1 MSISL
6 RAAVT
11 AGIGMGL
18 LAGVGG
24 LTGNTSLVARDLPE
38 QAESSLLPRAAIEAA
53 LAEEK
58 QLPVMIEAPVT
69 QTVKTTQVVKTSATS
84 ERLIAEDLAT
94 DDETTDSAPIAT
106 SESLSV
112 KVSRLGSGQTSGREQ
127 ECLAGA
133 VYFESKGEPLAG
145 QLAVAQVI
153 LNRTTSGR
161 FPSSVCGVVFQR
173 SQFSFVRGNGF
184 PPIARGSQQWKEAV
198 GVARVAQQGLHKSE
212 VGKALF
218 FHARY
223 VSPGWKLAR
232 VGTIGNHVFY
242 R

>member
-11 AGIGMGL
+11 AGIGMSL

-53 LAEEK
+53 IAEEK
-58 QLPVMIEAPVT
+58 QLPVIIEAPVT
-69 QTVKTTQVVKTSATS
+69 QSEETSAPS
-84 ERLIAEDLAT
+84 QKFIAEKPSTQDTLT
-94 DDETTDSAPIAT
+94 VSA

-145 QLAVAQVI
+145 QLAVAQVV

-198 GVARVAQQGLHKSE
+198 GIARVAQQGLHKSE

>member
-58 QLPVMIEAPVT
+58 QLPVVIEAPVT
-69 QTVKTTQVVKTSATS
+69 QMVKTSATT
-84 ERLIAEDLAT
+84 EKLIAEDLAT
-94 DDETTDSAPIAT
+94 EGETAVSAPIANG
-106 SESLSV
+106 ESLSV

-173 SQFSFVRGNGF
+173 SQFSFVRGNSF

-198 GVARVAQQGLHKSE
+198 GVARVAQQGLHKSD

>member
-58 QLPVMIEAPVT
+58 QLPEMIEAPVT
-69 QTVKTTQVVKTSATS
+69 QTDKKSAKS
-84 ERLIAEDLAT
+84 EKFIAEVPAT
-94 DDETTDSAPIAT
+94 EGETAFSAPIA
-106 SESLSV
+106 SGESLSV
-112 KVSRLGSGQTSGREQ
+112 KVSRLGAGQTSGREQ

-173 SQFSFVRGNGF
+173 SQFSFVRGGGF

-212 VGKALF
+212 IGKALF

>member
-11 AGIGMGL
+11 AGIGMSL

-53 LAEEK
+53 IAEEK
-58 QLPVMIEAPVT
+58 QLPVMIEAPAI
-69 QTVKTTQVVKTSATS
+69 QTEETSAPS
-84 ERLIAEDLAT
+84 QKIIAEKPSTQDMLT
-94 DDETTDSAPIAT
+94 VSAPT
-106 SESLSV
+106 ENGESLSA
-112 KVSRLGSGQTSGREQ
+112 KVSRLGAGQTSGREQ

-145 QLAVAQVI
+145 QLAVAQVV

-184 PPIARGSQQWKEAV
+184 PAIARGSQQWKDAV
-198 GVARVAQQGLHKSE
+198 GVARVAQQGLHKSD